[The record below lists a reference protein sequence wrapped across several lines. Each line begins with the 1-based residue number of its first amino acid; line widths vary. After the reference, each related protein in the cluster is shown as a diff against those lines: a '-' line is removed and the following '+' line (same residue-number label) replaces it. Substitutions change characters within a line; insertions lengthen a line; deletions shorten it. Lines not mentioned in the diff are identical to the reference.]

1 MFQHREHCAAMNDDV
16 GQPLGVALE
25 KLLSTMLT
33 VIADSGSTGRLASPS
48 LNANPDPNPN
58 PNLNPNPN
66 PNPHPNP
73 NPNPNPTPTPKQARH
88 AALPREDQRVL

>member
-58 PNLNPNPN
+58 PN
-66 PNPHPNP
+66 
-73 NPNPNPTPTPKQARH
+73 PNPTPTPKQARH